1 MGKRRR
7 RANFTAAQKVA
18 ILRQHLLEH
27 VAVSDL
33 CDEHGLQPSQFYTWQ
48 KPFFEQGIKAF
59 EGERNGG
66 GDRRLQRRVESLTA
80 KLREKDEVIAE
91 VTQEL
96 VRTKKGLGEL

>member
-1 MGKRRR
+1 MARRRR
-7 RANFTAAQKVA
+7 RANFTAAEKVA
-18 ILRQHLLEH
+18 ILRRHLLEH

-33 CDEHGLQPSQFYTWQ
+33 CDEHDLQPSQFYTWQ
-48 KPFFEQGIKAF
+48 KQFFEQGGKAF

-66 GDRRLQRRVESLTA
+66 GDRRLQRRVEALSA

>member
-1 MGKRRR
+1 MARRKRRT
-7 RANFTAAQKVA
+7 NFTAQQKVA
-18 ILRQHLLEH
+18 ILRRHLLEN

-33 CDEHGLQPSQFYTWQ
+33 CDRHEIQPSQFYTWQ
-48 KPFFEQGIKAF
+48 KQFFEQGARAF

-66 GDRRLQRRVESLTA
+66 ERKLQRRMEALEA
-80 KLREKDEVIAE
+80 KIRQKDEVIAE